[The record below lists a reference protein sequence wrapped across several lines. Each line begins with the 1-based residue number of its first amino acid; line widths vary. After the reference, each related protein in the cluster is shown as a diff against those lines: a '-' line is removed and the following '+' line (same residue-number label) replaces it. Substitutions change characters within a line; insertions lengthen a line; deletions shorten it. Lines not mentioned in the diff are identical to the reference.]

1 MGLKKL
7 TFDEALNT
15 AKDDAFFNYY
25 LTGKTNGIFNDLGG
39 KCKATSANGQITF
52 QDGFITV
59 YGRRVYVESGTSI
72 SVPLDSTKK
81 GYVIVKIDTVNNS
94 VTLALKEGDASNYPT
109 LTQTNLLEEDGIYEQ
124 PLCSYEKTT
133 TSLDTGM
140 HEVTLIRDMKSSYQL
155 ADNSIKNNLN
165 IAIEDIEDTIARK
178 QHGVSSYSLTWKKN
192 SGALYTYDI
201 TSIMNKDHMII
212 TAHIGND
219 FVLVPLRMLKSVTSF
234 TFTYHYLNNS
244 YTGTIEYAS
253 GTLIYELA
261 QSSHPMN
268 KSIICYY

>member
-7 TFDEALNT
+7 TFDDALTT
-15 AKDDAFFNYY
+15 AKDDAFFNWY

-39 KCKATSANGQITF
+39 KCKATSANGKITF

-59 YGRRVYVESGTSI
+59 YGRRVYVENGTSI
-72 SVPLDSTKK
+72 SVPLDSAKK
-81 GYVIVKIDTVNNS
+81 GYVIVKIDTVNNE

-133 TSLDTGM
+133 TSLVTGM
-140 HEVTLIRDMKSSYQL
+140 HEVTLIKDMKTLY
-155 ADNSIKNNLN
+155 
-165 IAIEDIEDTIARK
+165 T
-178 QHGVSSYSLTWKKN
+178 N
-192 SGALYTYDI
+192 SGALYTYNI
-201 TSIMNKDHMII
+201 TSIMDKDHMII
-212 TAHIGND
+212 SAHIGND
-219 FVLVPLRMLKSVTSF
+219 FILAPLRMLKSVTSF
-234 TFTYHYLNNS
+234 SFTYHYLNS
-244 YTGTIEYAS
+244 TYTGTIEYSS
-253 GTLIYELA
+253 GNLYFELA

>member
-7 TFDEALNT
+7 TFDDALNT
-15 AKDDAFFNYY
+15 AKDDAFFNWY

-39 KCKATSANGQITF
+39 KCKATSANGKITF

-59 YGRRVYVESGTSI
+59 YGRRVYVENGTSI
-72 SVPLDSTKK
+72 SVPLDSAKK
-81 GYVIVKIDTVNNS
+81 GYVIVKIDTVNNE

-133 TSLDTGM
+133 TSLETGM
-140 HEVTLIRDMKSSYQL
+140 HAVTLIKDMKTLYTQ

-165 IAIEDIEDTIARK
+165 YAVEDIEDTISRK
-178 QHGVSSYSLTWKKN
+178 QHGVSSYSLTWSKN
-192 SGALYTYDI
+192 SGALYTYNI
-201 TSIMNKDHMII
+201 TSIMDKDHMII

-234 TFTYHYLNNS
+234 CFTYHYLNGT
-244 YTGTIEYAS
+244 YTGTIEYSS
-253 GTLIYELA
+253 GNLCFELA

>member
-133 TSLDTGM
+133 TSLVTGM
-140 HEVTLIRDMKSSYQL
+140 HEVTLIKDMKTLYTQ
-155 ADNSIKNNLN
+155 ADNSIKNSLN
-165 IAIEDIEDTIARK
+165 YAIEDIEDTI
-178 QHGVSSYSLTWKKN
+178 GVSSYSLTWSKN
-192 SGALYTYDI
+192 SGALYTYNI
-201 TSIMNKDHMII
+201 TSIMDKDHMII
-212 TAHIGND
+212 SAHIGND
-219 FVLVPLRMLKSVTSF
+219 FILAPLRMLKSVTSF
-234 TFTYHYLNNS
+234 SFTYHYLNS
-244 YTGTIEYAS
+244 TYTGTIEYSS
-253 GTLIYELA
+253 GNLYFELA